1 MMQWCLR
8 ACRDAKHFKLGEVY
22 MKALLATLG
31 VAACLCLL
39 AFGHSNAATSPTANA
54 KSEDDVRK
62 LEQAWL
68 DAAAVPDLAALRKM
82 LDDDFMGTS
91 FGVGVLN
98 KTDVIPPDGST
109 ENHMPKCVLK
119 ESTVRLY
126 GDTAVLMGI
135 VEMQVPQ
142 TPERIRM
149 TTVFRKRREGWQV
162 IAVHMS
168 KGVG

>member
-1 MMQWCLR
+1 
-8 ACRDAKHFKLGEVY
+8 
-22 MKALLATLG
+22 MKALLAILG
-31 VAACLCLL
+31 VAVCLCLL
-39 AFGHSNAATSPTANA
+39 AFGHSNAATSSNTIART
-54 KSEDDVRK
+54 EDDLRK
-62 LEQAWL
+62 LEQTWL

-119 ESTVRLY
+119 ESTVRVY
-126 GDTAVLMGI
+126 GDTAVLMGV

-142 TPERIRM
+142 SPERIRM
-149 TTVFRKRREGWQV
+149 TTVFQKRGEGWQV